1 MSSGHG
7 SFSAR
12 LCCTPPGI
20 AASASAAAARD
31 AGVCSAYQAWY
42 SSSCSFVRVRT
53 GVEVSL
59 SSCAWTAGTSGYSLM
74 P

>member
-7 SFSAR
+7 SLSAR

-42 SSSCSFVRVRT
+42 SSSCSFVRVLI
-53 GVEVSL
+53 GVEVS
-59 SSCAWTAGTSGYSLM
+59 SARRAWIAGTSGYWLM